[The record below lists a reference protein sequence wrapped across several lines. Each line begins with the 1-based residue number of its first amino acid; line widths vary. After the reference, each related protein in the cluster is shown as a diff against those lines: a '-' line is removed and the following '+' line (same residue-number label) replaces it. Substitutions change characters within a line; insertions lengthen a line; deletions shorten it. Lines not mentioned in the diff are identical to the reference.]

1 MQGAASSRRLA
12 ACWMLTSAS
21 WSSIPTKSIYRES
34 EKPGER
40 LAQPATAPKIDMP
53 PLSFACD

>member
-1 MQGAASSRRLA
+1 LLEGNERELE
-12 ACWMLTSAS
+12 LN
-21 WSSIPTKSIYRES
+21 PHKSVYRES